1 MALQRR
7 SRRPGLTRWG
17 KGEAVGVVGAEARI
31 LCKYL
36 VCRNTITVSRVWH
49 GLSLSILSEMNQDP
63 YGIAEST

>member
-1 MALQRR
+1 MALQRG
-7 SRRPGLTRWG
+7 SRHPGLTRWG

-49 GLSLSILSEMNQDP
+49 SLSLSILEMNQDP
-63 YGIAEST
+63 YGIVEST